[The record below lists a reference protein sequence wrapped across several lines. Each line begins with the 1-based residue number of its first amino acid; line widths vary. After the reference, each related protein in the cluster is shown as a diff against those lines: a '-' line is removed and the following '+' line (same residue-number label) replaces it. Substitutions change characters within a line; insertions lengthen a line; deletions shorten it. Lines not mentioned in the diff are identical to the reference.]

1 MPIKEVN
8 RYMAQSLK
16 SEQKKGIDALKEIE
30 VEKYNGVDVKKVGK
44 SKNGLISYLA
54 KYVTKNDVEF
64 YRLPWHC
71 SRDVSRLFTSINY
84 DDEEEDKYY
93 DQLPTWSE
101 DYLYKEEK
109 YYKVAGFKFRPDQKI
124 YEDLDIINEIIYKQ
138 QN

>member
-1 MPIKEVN
+1 MILHSGKAILSFRIE
-8 RYMAQSLK
+8 
-16 SEQKKGIDALKEIE
+16 ALKEIE

-44 SKNGLISYLA
+44 SKNGLISYMA

-93 DQLPTWSE
+93 DQLPESAENYTV
-101 DYLYKEEK
+101 KIEE

>member
-1 MPIKEVN
+1 MILHSGKAILSFRIE
-8 RYMAQSLK
+8 
-16 SEQKKGIDALKEIE
+16 ALKEIE

-44 SKNGLISYLA
+44 SKNGLISYMA

-71 SRDVSRLFTSINY
+71 SRDVSRLFTSINF

-93 DQLPTWSE
+93 EQLPTWPD

-124 YEDLDIINEIIYKQ
+124 YEDLDDINEIIYNQK
-138 QN
+138 